1 MPDIATNFS
10 ENVIWVGAAGFE
22 ADNDRLIILQDA
34 HRSGYECQTCLDENK
49 HTVEGREVS
58 TVPCAECHG
67 EGRRPKAG
75 NSELTVKCSDCEG
88 RGWKVC
94 PDCSGKGGAIILADN
109 SKNRPTTGTIVS
121 IGPEVGRKCLVC
133 GGTGDNS
140 RFKVEP
146 AVPTSV
152 CLICKGLGL
161 TPTRKRGDR
170 VIYPSFAGHA
180 YDLSAI
186 TAKGKTVEV
195 VLVILRD
202 SEIISRMYGMLEQ
215 NQVKRSAALHTVA

>member
-1 MPDIATNFS
+1 MPETDLKLN
-10 ENVIWVGAAGFE
+10 ENIIWVGAAGFE
-22 ADNDRLIILQDA
+22 ADNDRLIVLQDA

-58 TVPCAECHG
+58 TVPCGECHG

-75 NSELTVKCSDCEG
+75 NSDLTVKCSDCEG
-88 RGWKVC
+88 RGWKIC
-94 PDCSGKGGAIILADN
+94 PDCNGKGGAIILADKAK
-109 SKNRPTTGTIVS
+109 SRPTTGTIVS
-121 IGPEVGRKCLVC
+121 IGPDVKNR
-133 GGTGDNS
+133 N
-140 RFKVEP
+140 
-146 AVPTSV
+146 
-152 CLICKGLGL
+152 
-161 TPTRKRGDR
+161 RGDK

-195 VLVILRD
+195 MLVILRD
-202 SEIISRMYGMLEQ
+202 SEILSRMYGALEQ